1 VALAAVLCALACLR
15 GAFAAPQLKTQPE
28 VIAGGEL
35 KAKVLAASEGVPA
48 ATPQA
53 HYYIRTQGEER
64 TQLKMYAPVDLW
76 RKRAYAGA
84 WKDRKG
90 NVMRLARVKSL
101 VPSLGSEHAMEDEIV
116 KALDELEKSFGGDE
130 ADLDAWRKAWGGDG
144 VGRFFVAKNGKRY
157 YVEFDFAENVK
168 DADAQKML
176 KAFEKSV
183 STVVSGG
190 GGISSMKWW
199 ESENDLYKFMT
210 DLDKAKGGKFVKDTM
225 RLMDAMRKAYETY
238 VPPQKKVG
246 KCTVRVF
253 RSMEGYR
260 GYLADNKTG
269 MEWSCGLWDPSRE
282 ELLVAADD
290 REQALNTMRH
300 EAFHQYLYYARGVG
314 HATWFNEGHACFFEN
329 VKYNPAQN
337 TVKITDQSER
347 AKWVDRNPKMYAA
360 NIKKILAMS
369 REEFY
374 AGDANRNYCTA
385 WALVYFLEKGAYT
398 SPVFEP
404 YRQIVPKYLEL
415 TASGMD
421 GLSATAQA
429 WQLVADR
436 DVEADF
442 LKFWKE
448 KRKAALNAR

>member
-1 VALAAVLCALACLR
+1 MKLKGWLGLAALLAVSSA
-15 GAFAAPQLKTQPE
+15 GAKPML
-28 VIAGGEL
+28 AGQYEL
-35 KAKVLAASEGVPA
+35 ADEGKVKLKVLAHSRGIPPPTPSARIMTYTRGSEK
-48 ATPQA
+48 
-53 HYYIRTQGEER
+53 RTEKVYDE
-64 TQLKMYAPVDLW
+64 LEV
-76 RKRAYAGA
+76 AYAKELVGM
-84 WKDRKG
+84 WRDKNG
-90 NVMRLARVKSL
+90 NEMRLARPGKYPWGDNVKYKTERTM
-101 VPSLGSEHAMEDEIV
+101 P
-116 KALDELEKSFGGDE
+116 
-130 ADLDAWRKAWGGDG
+130 DG
-144 VGRFFVAKNGKRY
+144 TVY
-157 YVEFDFAENVK
+157 YIDFSFAEDVPAAQAERLLK
-168 DADAQKML
+168 DAAASL
-176 KAFEKSV
+176 SV
-183 STVVSGG
+183 KTTGMNTAYSA
-190 GGISSMKWW
+190 MKWW
-199 ESENDLYKFMT
+199 TAENELYKFMT
-210 DLDKAKGGKFVKDTM
+210 DLDKAKGGKFVTDTM
-225 RLMDAMRKAYETY
+225 RLMAAMRKSYEFY
-238 VPPQKKVG
+238 VPPKNQVG
-246 KCTVRVF
+246 LSTVRVF
-253 RSMEGYR
+253 KTKAGYDE
-260 GYLADNKTG
+260 YLKEIDCD
-269 MEWSCGLWDPSRE
+269 MEWSIGLWSPARE
-282 ELLVAADD
+282 ELLVAAED
-290 REQALNTMRH
+290 RQQALNTMRH